1 MTLNKNNYVFNKPF
15 VQGILP
21 MNYLQKMEHGKV
33 GQESD
38 DDGVTLMNS

>member
-1 MTLNKNNYVFNKPF
+1 MTLNKDKYVFNKQF

-21 MNYLQKMEHGKV
+21 MNYLQKMDHGKV

-38 DDGVTLMNS
+38 DDGDILMNR